1 MIKYLAVL
9 LFEIGESACDF
20 PNLDITN
27 DSDTSITQAQF
38 LK

>member
-1 MIKYLAVL
+1 MIKYHTVPL
-9 LFEIGESACDF
+9 LETGESACDF
-20 PNLDITN
+20 LNSYITT